1 MVNAMSKNLFQF
13 KRNLDAFQLLSIN
26 KAERFGERE
35 EGLLHNFKGGTFMCM
50 TKQTEKSAVKRDYK
64 SRMFT
69 MIFRDKKELLQ
80 LYNAVGR
87 RNYEDPEL
95 LTINTLEN
103 AIYMSMQND
112 LSFVIDSRLSLYE
125 HQSTYS
131 PNLPLRFLMYLSDL
145 YEKMIEGKN
154 VYGTKIIQIPAPKFI
169 VFYNGK
175 KERPEREVIKLS
187 DAYMTRD
194 EEVSLE
200 LSVDVLNINVG
211 HNKELLG
218 ACKTLGDYSEYV
230 YRVRE
235 YAKEMSIEEA
245 VDRAIDE
252 CIREDILKEFLER
265 NRAEARA
272 MSIYEYD
279 QEEHIRLEREDAFED
294 GRKEGREEGI
304 GLGENKKL
312 RELVEKKVKKGLSIS
327 EIADMLE
334 ESLDKIEDIIKNL

>member
-1 MVNAMSKNLFQF
+1 
-13 KRNLDAFQLLSIN
+13 
-26 KAERFGERE
+26 
-35 EGLLHNFKGGTFMCM
+35 MCM
-50 TKQTEKSAVKRDYK
+50 TKQTEEKSVKRDYK

-80 LYNAVGR
+80 LYNAVGQ

-125 HQSTYS
+125 HQSTYN
-131 PNLPLRFLMYLSDL
+131 PNLPLRFLLYLSDL
-145 YEKMIEGKN
+145 YEKMIIGKN

-175 KERPEREVIKLS
+175 EERPEKEVIKLS
-187 DAYMTRD
+187 DSYMTQG

-200 LSVDVLNINVG
+200 LMVDVLNINVG
-211 HNKELLG
+211 HNKELLQ

-252 CIREDILKEFLER
+252 CIKEDILREFLER

-272 MSIYEYD
+272 MSIYEYN
-279 QEEHIRLEREDAFED
+279 QEEHIRLERKDAFED
-294 GRKEGREEGI
+294 GHKSGEARLGKLISVLLQEGLTDIAQLVAVDEVARTECY
-304 GLGENKKL
+304 KKY
-312 RELVEKKVKKGLSIS
+312 
-327 EIADMLE
+327 
-334 ESLDKIEDIIKNL
+334 KID

>member
-1 MVNAMSKNLFQF
+1 
-13 KRNLDAFQLLSIN
+13 
-26 KAERFGERE
+26 
-35 EGLLHNFKGGTFMCM
+35 MCM
-50 TKQTEKSAVKRDYK
+50 TKQTEERSVKRDYK

-80 LYNAVGR
+80 LYNAVGN

-95 LTINTLEN
+95 LIINTLEN

-125 HQSTYS
+125 HQSTYN
-131 PNLPLRFLMYLSDL
+131 PNLPLRFLLYLSDL
-145 YEKMIEGKN
+145 YEKMITGKN

-175 KERPEREVIKLS
+175 EERPEKEVIKLS
-187 DAYMTRD
+187 DSYMTQG

-200 LSVDVLNINVG
+200 LMVDVLNINIG
-211 HNKELLG
+211 HNKELLQ

-235 YAKEMSIEEA
+235 YAKNMSIEEA
-245 VDRAIDE
+245 VDTAIDE
-252 CIREDILKEFLER
+252 CIKEDILREFLER

-272 MSIYEYD
+272 MSIYEYN

-294 GRKEGREEGI
+294 GRKLGKEEGENR
-304 GLGENKKL
+304 LGKL
-312 RELVEKKVKKGLSIS
+312 IEVL
-327 EIADMLE
+327 LE
-334 ESLDKIEDIIKNL
+334 EGLDDIVKLVATDETVRAEYYAKYNI

>member
-1 MVNAMSKNLFQF
+1 MS
-13 KRNLDAFQLLSIN
+13 
-26 KAERFGERE
+26 
-35 EGLLHNFKGGTFMCM
+35 M
-50 TKQTEKSAVKRDYK
+50 TKQTEEKSVKRDYK

-80 LYNAVGR
+80 LYNAVGQ
-87 RNYEDPEL
+87 RNYDNPEL
-95 LTINTLEN
+95 LIINTLEN

-125 HQSTYS
+125 HQSTYN
-131 PNLPLRFLMYLSDL
+131 PNLPLRFLLYLSDL
-145 YEKMIEGKN
+145 YEKMIQGKN
-154 VYGTKIIQIPAPKFI
+154 LYGTKTIGIPAPKFI
-169 VFYNGK
+169 VFYNGRE
-175 KERPEREVIKLS
+175 ERPEREVLKLS
-187 DAYMTRD
+187 SAYMIQD

-200 LSVDVLNINVG
+200 LLVDVLNINVG
-211 HNKELLG
+211 HNKELLQ

-235 YAKEMSIEEA
+235 YAKEMTIEEA

-252 CIREDILKEFLER
+252 CIKENILREFLER

-294 GRKEGREEGI
+294 GRKLGRELGREEGENR
-304 GLGENKKL
+304 LGKL
-312 RELVEKKVKKGLSIS
+312 IKVL
-327 EIADMLE
+327 LE
-334 ESLDKIEDIIKNL
+334 EGLTDIAKLVATDEAVRVDYYSKYNI

>member
-80 LYNAVGR
+80 LYNAV
-87 RNYEDPEL
+87 
-95 LTINTLEN
+95 
-103 AIYMSMQND
+103 
-112 LSFVIDSRLSLYE
+112 
-125 HQSTYS
+125 
-131 PNLPLRFLMYLSDL
+131 
-145 YEKMIEGKN
+145 
-154 VYGTKIIQIPAPKFI
+154 
-169 VFYNGK
+169 
-175 KERPEREVIKLS
+175 
-187 DAYMTRD
+187 
-194 EEVSLE
+194 
-200 LSVDVLNINVG
+200 
-211 HNKELLG
+211 
-218 ACKTLGDYSEYV
+218 
-230 YRVRE
+230 RE

-279 QEEHIRLEREDAFED
+279 QEEHIRREREDAFED

-327 EIADMLE
+327 EIADMFE

>member
-1 MVNAMSKNLFQF
+1 
-13 KRNLDAFQLLSIN
+13 
-26 KAERFGERE
+26 
-35 EGLLHNFKGGTFMCM
+35 MCM
-50 TKQTEKSAVKRDYK
+50 TKQTKDKSVKRDYK

-80 LYNAVGR
+80 LYNAVGQ

-112 LSFVIDSRLSLYE
+112 LSFIIDSRLSLYE
-125 HQSTYS
+125 HQSTYN
-131 PNLPLRFLMYLSDL
+131 PNLPLRFLLYLSDL
-145 YEKMIEGKN
+145 YERMIVGKN

-175 KERPEREVIKLS
+175 EERPEKEVIKLS
-187 DAYMTRD
+187 EAYMTQD

-200 LSVDVLNINVG
+200 LLVDVLNVNVG
-211 HNKELLG
+211 HNKELLR
-218 ACKTLGDYSEYV
+218 ACKTLGDYAEYV
-230 YRVRE
+230 HRVRE

-252 CIREDILKEFLER
+252 CIREGILKEFLER

-294 GRKEGREEGI
+294 GRKVGKEEGREEGI
-304 GLGENKKL
+304 GLGEDKKL
-312 RELVEKKVKKGLSIS
+312 RELVEKKVKKGLSAP

-334 ESLDKIEDIIKNL
+334 ESMDHIEGIINCLSMQQ

>member
-1 MVNAMSKNLFQF
+1 MS
-13 KRNLDAFQLLSIN
+13 
-26 KAERFGERE
+26 
-35 EGLLHNFKGGTFMCM
+35 M
-50 TKQTEKSAVKRDYK
+50 TKQTEEKSVKRDYK

-80 LYNAVGR
+80 LYNAVGQ
-87 RNYEDPEL
+87 RNYDDPEL

-125 HQSTYS
+125 HQSTYN
-131 PNLPLRFLMYLSDL
+131 PNLPLRFLLYLSDL
-145 YEKMIEGKN
+145 YEKMIQGKN
-154 VYGTKIIQIPAPKFI
+154 VYGTKLIGIPAPKFI
-169 VFYNGK
+169 VFYNGRD
-175 KERPEREVIKLS
+175 ERPEREVLKLS
-187 DAYMTRD
+187 SAYMAQD

-200 LSVDVLNINVG
+200 LLVDVLNINVG

-235 YAKEMSIEEA
+235 YAKNMSIQEA
-245 VDRAIDE
+245 VDKTIDE
-252 CIREDILKEFLER
+252 CIREDILREFLVR

-294 GRKEGREEGI
+294 GRKLGRELGREEGENR
-304 GLGENKKL
+304 LGKL
-312 RELVEKKVKKGLSIS
+312 IKVL
-327 EIADMLE
+327 LE
-334 ESLDKIEDIIKNL
+334 EGLTDIAKLVATDETVRVDYYSKYNI

>member
-1 MVNAMSKNLFQF
+1 
-13 KRNLDAFQLLSIN
+13 
-26 KAERFGERE
+26 
-35 EGLLHNFKGGTFMCM
+35 MCM
-50 TKQTEKSAVKRDYK
+50 TQKTEEKSVKRDYK

-69 MIFRDKKELLQ
+69 MIFKDKKELLQ
-80 LYNAVGR
+80 LYNAVGQ
-87 RNYEDPEL
+87 RNYDDPEL

-112 LSFVIDSRLSLYE
+112 LSFIIDSRLSLYE
-125 HQSTYS
+125 HQSTYN
-131 PNLPLRFLMYLSDL
+131 PNLPLRFLLYLSDL
-145 YEKMIEGKN
+145 YEKMIKGKN
-154 VYGTKIIQIPAPKFI
+154 IYGSKMIEIPAPKFI

-175 KERPEREVIKLS
+175 EERPEREVIKLS

-200 LSVDVLNINVG
+200 LSVEVLNINVG
-211 HNKELLG
+211 HNQELLR

-235 YAKEMSIEEA
+235 YAKEMSIEAA
-245 VDRAIDE
+245 VDRVIDE
-252 CIREDILKEFLER
+252 CIREDILREFLER

-294 GRKEGREEGI
+294 GRKAQLI
-304 GLGENKKL
+304 SLIQKKL
-312 RELVEKKVKKGLSIS
+312 AKQKAIEV
-327 EIADMLE
+327 IAEELE
-334 ESLDKIEDIIKNL
+334 EDVETIVALIEQIK